1 MVSAIMI
8 QAHDSADL
16 DLPSSQ
22 SAPPDRSSMEGPPSA
37 PPADNESKD
46 VLLRKK
52 VSIVVTTRNRPLE
65 LSRCLESLSEDI
77 GSGSE
82 LVVVDDCSTV
92 DYKGVR
98 LPRGA
103 IYARNASRRFLSESR
118 NTGAK
123 LATREY
129 LLY

>member
-8 QAHDSADL
+8 KAHDSAEL
-16 DLPSSQ
+16 GPPSSQ
-22 SAPPDRSSMEGPPSA
+22 SAPPDRSSMEGPSA

-52 VSIVVTTRNRPLE
+52 VSKVVTTRNRPLE

-118 NTGAK
+118 
-123 LATREY
+123 
-129 LLY
+129 